1 MSRDMRKTVQIPN
14 LTMREMMMT
23 RALYESQHEE
33 PAIVKTMEPVL
44 DPINP
49 AHYKSADGIE
59 VIQVIEAF
67 GLDYHR
73 ASALKY
79 LLRAGR
85 KDDELQDMKKC
96 AWFINRAIQKL
107 EGK

>member
-1 MSRDMRKTVQIPN
+1 MRKTVQIPN
-14 LTMREMMMT
+14 LSMREMMMNRT
-23 RALYESQHEE
+23 LHENPPQE
-33 PAIVKTMEPVL
+33 PAIVETMDVTVQ

>member
-1 MSRDMRKTVQIPN
+1 M
-14 LTMREMMMT
+14 
-23 RALYESQHEE
+23 EE
-33 PAIVKTMEPVL
+33 A

-49 AHYKSADGIE
+49 AHYKMGGME
-59 VIQVIEAF
+59 VIDIIEAF

-85 KDDELQDMKKC
+85 KDDELQDMRKC
-96 AWFINRAIQKL
+96 AWFVNRSVQRL